1 MQTNKTLSTFYVKT
15 KENRMKTFTSRFK
28 ITPEKHVNLNDFQTD
43 YTSGMKKKAGE
54 KELLKNIEELA
65 SIQELFWADNR
76 YSLLIILQAP
86 DAAGKDGAIRHVMS
100 GLNPQS
106 CRVYSYKAPS
116 KEELDHDYLWR
127 HYKDLPERGMIGIFN
142 RSHYENV
149 LVTKVNPSFILNEN
163 LPGINTEEDIDKKFW
178 VQRYEQIN
186 HFEKHLV
193 QNGTLILKFFLNISK
208 EEQKARLLA
217 RLQEEDKN
225 WKFCSDDLKARA
237 QWDEYHKAYEDM
249 LEETSTEHAPW
260 FVIPAD
266 KKFFARV
273 AIGKIIVEKIK
284 SLDLHYPT
292 GETKEQLAKAL
303 ETLLGEQ

>member
-1 MQTNKTLSTFYVKT
+1 MKSYTEKFIVKPKGGFKL
-15 KENRMKTFTSRFK
+15 KEIATDFTA
-28 ITPEKHVNLNDFQTD
+28 
-43 YTSGMKKKAGE
+43 GMKKKEGE
-54 KELLKNIEELA
+54 KELAKNTEELA
-65 SIQELFWADNR
+65 SFQELFWADNR

-86 DAAGKDGAIRHVMS
+86 DAAGKDGAIRHVMT

-106 CRVYSYKAPS
+106 CRVYSYKTPS

-149 LVTKVNPSFILNEN
+149 LVTKVNPPFILNEN
-163 LPGINTEEDIDKKFW
+163 IPGINDVKDIDKKFW
-178 VQRYEQIN
+178 EIRYEQIN
-186 HFEKHLV
+186 NFEKHLS
-193 QNGTLILKFFLNISK
+193 QNGTIVLKFFLNISK
-208 EEQKARLLA
+208 EEQKERLLA

-237 QWDEYHKAYEDM
+237 QWNEYQNAYEDM
-249 LEETSTEHAPW
+249 MKETSTDYAPW

-273 AIGKIIVEKIK
+273 AIGEILVEKLK

-292 GETKEQLAKAL
+292 GETKEELAKAL
-303 ETLLGEQ
+303 EMLLGEK

>member
-1 MQTNKTLSTFYVKT
+1 MKSYSEKFIVKP
-15 KENRMKTFTSRFK
+15 KESFKLKESATDFTG
-28 ITPEKHVNLNDFQTD
+28 
-43 YTSGMKKKAGE
+43 GMKKKEGE
-54 KELLKNIEELA
+54 KELVKNTEELA
-65 SIQELFWADNR
+65 SLQELFWADNR

-106 CRVYSYKAPS
+106 CRVYSYKSPS

-149 LVTKVNPSFILNEN
+149 LVTKVNPQFILNEN
-163 LPGINTEEDIDKKFW
+163 IPGINEVKNIDKKFW
-178 VQRYEQIN
+178 EQRYEQIN
-186 HFEKHLV
+186 NFEKHLS
-193 QNGTLILKFFLNISK
+193 QNGTIVLKFFLNISK
-208 EEQKARLLA
+208 DEQKERLLA

-237 QWDEYHKAYEDM
+237 QWNEYQNAYEDM
-249 LEETSTEHAPW
+249 MKETSTDYAPW

-273 AIGKIIVEKIK
+273 AIGEIIVEKLK

-292 GETKEQLAKAL
+292 GETKEELAKAL
-303 ETLLGEQ
+303 EILLSEK